1 VVEPVLGVFANNCEK
16 WL

>member
-1 VVEPVLGVFANNCEK
+1 VVEPVLATSANNCEK